1 MIAIITITTIVIAL
15 AIIIIRY
22 SVIEYLSSLLLS
34 SLAALKK
41 TRNLAVA
48 TVAAVAAAIINLFTI
63 YFQNNFQSYN

>member
-63 YFQNNFQSYN
+63 YFQNGFQSYN